1 MLIVRW
7 YLTSIQ
13 SLLLASTHSP
23 SICIA
28 CCCRQ
33 KLGWHNPNTSV
44 FLYLQAHRDGCMC
57 IICKQARR
65 VGRAWGGMSGMAGA
79 PKWQAP
85 MLTAGR
91 RGQPVPRFG
100 KRAFLHALPHL
111 VCGPLQHKVGLS
123 CCHLLYTGGR
133 PPPHPPSAPRSFSI
147 ASNFLASWCFSY
159 IP

>member
-1 MLIVRW
+1 
-7 YLTSIQ
+7 
-13 SLLLASTHSP
+13 
-23 SICIA
+23 
-28 CCCRQ
+28 
-33 KLGWHNPNTSV
+33 
-44 FLYLQAHRDGCMC
+44 MC

-111 VCGPLQHKVGLS
+111 VCGPLQHKVGL
-123 CCHLLYTGGR
+123 CHYSMYNLTYSQKLVGCRFLLVSSPLYRLVLPLICFLR
-133 PPPHPPSAPRSFSI
+133 P
-147 ASNFLASWCFSY
+147 
-159 IP
+159 